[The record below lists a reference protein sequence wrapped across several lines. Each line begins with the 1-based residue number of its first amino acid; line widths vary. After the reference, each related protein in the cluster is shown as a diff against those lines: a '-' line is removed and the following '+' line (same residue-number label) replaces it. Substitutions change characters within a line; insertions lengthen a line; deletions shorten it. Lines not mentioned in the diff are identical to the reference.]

1 MEIVSPR
8 EETKAMGNI
17 PEASF
22 VSKGTSHSNS
32 KKLLIVDD
40 ESVVRQSLKKF
51 CEEDGY
57 NVTTASSGV
66 KALKSLEET
75 NPEIILL
82 DINLPDT
89 NGIELLKT
97 IKEMKPEKTVIM
109 ITGHA
114 DVRGAIEA
122 MKLGALDYLEKPLDL
137 EKLKA
142 VLDKTNVS
150 DAEAELAIEDSSSD
164 FIFVSEKMK
173 EVVRIMERLATK
185 SDVTVLVLG
194 ESGTGKSFICK
205 KMHELSPRKNK
216 PFVEI
221 GCTNIPSHLIESEL
235 FGYEKGAFT
244 DAKTSKKGLVEMAEG
259 GTVFLD
265 EIGDMPYQMQS
276 KLLGLIEEK
285 RFRRVGGLQQLMA
298 DVRIFAATNK
308 NLHDLVQAKKFR
320 LDLFYRLN
328 VATIEIPPLRERAE
342 DIPLLIRFYLN
353 SFSKK
358 YKCESK
364 DISDRAIHFLMEYSW
379 PGNVRE
385 LKNLVEKLTIIS
397 KCNTIDIDDI
407 PPKFFVRDPGNIRT
421 DSDVLPHRSLSLRA
435 MEEEFIKTALKLAG
449 GNQRKASKLLEIS
462 RDTLRYRLKK
472 LKIDVEDFSSKD
484 NSDSQ

>member
-1 MEIVSPR
+1 MEIISPK
-8 EETKAMGNI
+8 EEIGAVGNA
-17 PEASF
+17 PETN
-22 VSKGTSHSNS
+22 VESNS
-32 KKLLIVDD
+32 LYSSNKKILIVDD
-40 ESVVRQSLKKF
+40 ESVVRHSLKKF
-51 CEEDGY
+51 CEQEGY
-57 NVTTASSGV
+57 EVVTASSGV
-66 KALKSLEET
+66 KALKSLEEM

-89 NGIELLKT
+89 NGLELLKT
-97 IKEMKPEKTVIM
+97 IKEVKPEKAVIM
-109 ITGHA
+109 ITGHS
-114 DVRGAIEA
+114 DVGGAIEA
-122 MKLGALDYLEKPLDL
+122 MKLGALDYFEKPLDL
-137 EKLKA
+137 EKLKN
-142 VLDKTNVS
+142 VLSKTNT
-150 DAEAELAIEDSSSD
+150 DGFTPEIIIEDVPSD
-164 FIFVSEKMK
+164 FIFISEKMK

-205 KMHELSPRKNK
+205 KMHELSPRRNK

-285 RFRRVGGLQQLMA
+285 RFRRVGGLQQLKT

-328 VATIEIPPLRERAE
+328 VATIEIPSLQERRE

-353 SFSKK
+353 VFSKK
-358 YKCESK
+358 YKCNSK
-364 DISDRAIHFLMEYSW
+364 DISDRALHFLMEYSW

-385 LKNLVEKLTIIS
+385 LKNLAEKLTIIS
-397 KCNTIDIDDI
+397 KCDTIDIDDI
-407 PPKFFVRDPGNIRT
+407 PPKFFVKNPDDIRT
-421 DSDVLPHRSLSLRA
+421 ETDVFPHRSLSLRA

-449 GNQRKASKLLEIS
+449 GNQRKASN
-462 RDTLRYRLKK
+462 
-472 LKIDVEDFSSKD
+472 FSK
-484 NSDSQ
+484 